1 MPVPMMPRARRALDA
16 MVVCI
21 QRAAAILA
29 LPLALL
35 LFLQWPL
42 RELVQGYSREANDLA
57 QTLFAL
63 YVAIAITCATRQRT
77 HLAADALAHGRSPRL
92 RHLLT
97 RIASLAVMAPWSLFV
112 LYSAWPMV
120 AQSVRQLESFPDTFN
135 PGYFVVKIALMLLVV
150 LVLLQAIL
158 DLVRP
163 SASPPS

>member
-1 MPVPMMPRARRALDA
+1 MNADENSLAVRAVDRVIGAVMSAGSLLVLPVS
-16 MVVCI
+16 
-21 QRAAAILA
+21 
-29 LPLALL
+29 LL
-35 LFLQWPL
+35 LFLL
-42 RELVQGYSREANDLA
+42 RESGLGYSREANDLA

-92 RHLLT
+92 RQLLT
-97 RIASLAVMAPWSLFV
+97 RVASLAVMAPWSLFV

-158 DLVRP
+158 DLIRP
-163 SASPPS
+163 SARPPS